1 MKVSVDRLE
10 AEVELVEWVTLC
22 TASVKTT
29 AADGHHVPA
38 RRISLFYRMSLV
50 SAISQVLTTQRL
62 DNWLAIYVAAV
73 RIATTSLILAAILLV
88 LAPDKVGITAWALI
102 YGWPIHRADRNVL
115 HAAGAAND
123 AAPATASPTDHPSA
137 AGGWP
142 SQAAVKNSSH
152 DWSEN
157 ASLRLEVSLVSRT
170 RTSLPVHA
178 TSTHSSP
185 CISLKEDLRHDHD
198 GPMYVP
204 NSQRPPRST
213 AHRPPDNR
221 RPICRFWHR

>member
-137 AGGWP
+137 AGGG
-142 SQAAVKNSSH
+142 H
-152 DWSEN
+152 
-157 ASLRLEVSLVSRT
+157 RRRRSRT
-170 RTSLPVHA
+170 VPTTGPRTPASAWRCPWCRVRGHR
-178 TSTHSSP
+178 S
-185 CISLKEDLRHDHD
+185 
-198 GPMYVP
+198 
-204 NSQRPPRST
+204 RST
-213 AHRPPDNR
+213 PPPHTHPPAYR
-221 RPICRFWHR
+221 